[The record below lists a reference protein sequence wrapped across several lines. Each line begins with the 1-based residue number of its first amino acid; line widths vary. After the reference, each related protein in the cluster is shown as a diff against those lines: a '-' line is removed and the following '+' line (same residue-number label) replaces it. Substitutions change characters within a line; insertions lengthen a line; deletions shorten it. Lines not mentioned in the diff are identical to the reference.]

1 MIKILFIIL
10 FSLFI
15 STHSIS
21 NEKIQNIE
29 IIGNDRIPNES
40 IIIFSGINKNQEINE
55 DIINDMIKNLYDTN
69 FFKNINITFEDSTLS
84 IVLEENPLIQN
95 IVYNGIKSK
104 SLRNI
109 ILDQLSLKSRTSFNN
124 ILLEQDR
131 IKILNNLKKQGY
143 FFQKFL

>member
-1 MIKILFIIL
+1 
-10 FSLFI
+10 
-15 STHSIS
+15 
-21 NEKIQNIE
+21 
-29 IIGNDRIPNES
+29 
-40 IIIFSGINKNQEINE
+40 
-55 DIINDMIKNLYDTN
+55 MIKNLYDTN

-143 FFQKFL
+143 FFSEISINKKLLDDNKIDLEFNILLGEKSKINKITFIGK